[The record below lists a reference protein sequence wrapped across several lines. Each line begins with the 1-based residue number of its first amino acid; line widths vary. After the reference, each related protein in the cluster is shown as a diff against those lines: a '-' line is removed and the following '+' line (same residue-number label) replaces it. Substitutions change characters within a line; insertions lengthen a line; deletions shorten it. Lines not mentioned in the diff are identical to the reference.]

1 MQPGALDD
9 FILRR
14 MLADVGMPDESAL
27 EVEAAWAV
35 FKQFARVPL
44 KTESDL
50 LMIEWLMVG
59 IWERQA
65 DGRGARVGERF
76 HFSMIRQGQEEGDE
90 EYIQTGCVFEYEPDE
105 TLSGFGKNIFYWE
118 ENEREPTLDDFFAQI
133 EATGVIA
140 ALKERTPI
148 IRRIRC
154 DPTG

>member
-14 MLADVGMPDESAL
+14 MLADAGMPDESAL

-35 FKQFARVPL
+35 FKEFARVPL

-59 IWERQA
+59 VWERQA

-76 HFSMIRQGQEEGDE
+76 HFSMIRQGQEGGDE
-90 EYIQTGCVFEYEPDE
+90 EFIQIGCVFEYEPDE
-105 TLSGFGKNIFYWE
+105 MLRGFGKNVSYWDE
-118 ENEREPTLDDFFAQI
+118 GEISPTLDDFFAQI

-140 ALKERTPI
+140 ALKGRTPI

-154 DPTG
+154 DTTG

>member
-14 MLADVGMPDESAL
+14 MLADAGMPDESAL
-27 EVEAAWAV
+27 EVEGAWAV
-35 FKQFARVPL
+35 FKAFARVPL

-59 IWERQA
+59 VWEEQA
-65 DGRGARVGERF
+65 DGRYAQVGERF
-76 HFSMIRQGQEEGDE
+76 LFSMIRQGQEEGDE
-90 EYIQTGCVFEYEPDE
+90 EYIQIGCVFEYEPDE
-105 TLSGFGKNIFYWE
+105 TLRGFGKNISYWE
-118 ENEREPTLDDFFAQI
+118 ADDREPTLDDFFAQI
-133 EATGVIA
+133 EASGVIA
-140 ALKERTPI
+140 ALKGRTPV

>member
-1 MQPGALDD
+1 
-9 FILRR
+9 
-14 MLADVGMPDESAL
+14 MLADAGMPDESAL

-35 FKQFARVPL
+35 FKAFARVPL

-59 IWERQA
+59 VWEKQA
-65 DGRGARVGERF
+65 DGRHARVGERF

-90 EYIQTGCVFEYEPDE
+90 EYIQIGCVFEYEPDE
-105 TLSGFGKNIFYWE
+105 TLRGFGKNIFYWDD
-118 ENEREPTLDDFFAQI
+118 ERESTLDAFFAQI

-148 IRRIRC
+148 KRWIRC
-154 DPTG
+154 DPT